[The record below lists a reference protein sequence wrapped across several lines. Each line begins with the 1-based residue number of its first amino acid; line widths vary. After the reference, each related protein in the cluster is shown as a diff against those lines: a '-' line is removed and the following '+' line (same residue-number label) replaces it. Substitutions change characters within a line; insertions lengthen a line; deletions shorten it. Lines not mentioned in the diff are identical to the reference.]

1 MVFEFRILG
10 LFLLLFL
17 VLIYSFKTVNYKS
30 KNNFRFILVS
40 TYLLE
45 FLYLICYIF
54 IRKEMCMKVATKI
67 YFGCFSL
74 VLILFMY
81 YFIYVLLED
90 KYRAKESILLQK
102 KSFVKKIIM
111 WLCFCLLVAIYF
123 ISDSVVYLFIL
134 GVGLFF
140 SIFQLILLILKGK
153 HLHDYRAL
161 FGFVCLEVFFILF
174 QFIFPKVEIMDSG
187 MILLTT
193 YLYLFLENSYKKE
206 VDILSLERDYAIKN
220 MIDKEAFLRKLSHE
234 IRIPINT
241 IDGFSQVL
249 LDTDSIE
256 EMKEEANDIRQASLE
271 LIDLINSM
279 IDLSILESGE
289 LKIIKENYN
298 IYDTL
303 ENLVK
308 MIPSRIRSTDV
319 SFDFKIEEGI
329 PEVLLGDSERISQ
342 VILNVLSHSI
352 KYTDKGSIRLEVNAV
367 KSNSLCRLIIK
378 VIDTGKG
385 MSKEEINQVFSR
397 DGEENRIGLRIAYYL
412 LQLMNGKLDID
423 SEVEK
428 GTTTVITIDQEIVA
442 LKQERSSKKNK
453 DVQPISFK
461 GKRIMIVDDNKLNLK
476 VASKLLVP
484 YDVEVINVGSGEEC
498 LDILDKDT
506 NFDLILMD
514 DLMPNMSG
522 IETLDVLRKIERVA
536 GYYIPVVA
544 LTANATTGMKE
555 KYLNSGFDDY
565 LSKPIDRMELDIIL
579 RKYLK

>member
-17 VLIYSFKTVNYKS
+17 VLIYSFKTVNYKRN
-30 KNNFRFILVS
+30 NNFRFILVS

-206 VDILSLERDYAIKN
+206 VDILGLERDYAIKN
-220 MIDKEAFLRKLSHE
+220 MIDKEAFLR
-234 IRIPINT
+234 
-241 IDGFSQVL
+241 
-249 LDTDSIE
+249 
-256 EMKEEANDIRQASLE
+256 ND
-271 LIDLINSM
+271 
-279 IDLSILESGE
+279 
-289 LKIIKENYN
+289 
-298 IYDTL
+298 
-303 ENLVK
+303 
-308 MIPSRIRSTDV
+308 RIRRKEYLV
-319 SFDFKIEEGI
+319 SVSEGKK
-329 PEVLLGDSERISQ
+329 
-342 VILNVLSHSI
+342 SI
-352 KYTDKGSIRLEVNAV
+352 N
-367 KSNSLCRLIIK
+367 
-378 VIDTGKG
+378 
-385 MSKEEINQVFSR
+385 M
-397 DGEENRIGLRIAYYL
+397 
-412 LQLMNGKLDID
+412 
-423 SEVEK
+423 
-428 GTTTVITIDQEIVA
+428 
-442 LKQERSSKKNK
+442 
-453 DVQPISFK
+453 
-461 GKRIMIVDDNKLNLK
+461 K
-476 VASKLLVP
+476 VATPV
-484 YDVEVINVGSGEEC
+484 DVVARYTKS
-498 LDILDKDT
+498 
-506 NFDLILMD
+506 FW
-514 DLMPNMSG
+514 
-522 IETLDVLRKIERVA
+522 RKI
-536 GYYIPVVA
+536 
-544 LTANATTGMKE
+544 
-555 KYLNSGFDDY
+555 
-565 LSKPIDRMELDIIL
+565 
-579 RKYLK
+579 

>member
-17 VLIYSFKTVNYKS
+17 VLIYSFKTVNYKRN
-30 KNNFRFILVS
+30 NNFRFILVS

>member
-17 VLIYSFKTVNYKS
+17 VLIYSFKTVNYKRN
-30 KNNFRFILVS
+30 NNFRFILVS

-54 IRKEMCMKVATKI
+54 IRKEMGVKVATKI

>member
-17 VLIYSFKTVNYKS
+17 VLIYSFKTVNYKRN
-30 KNNFRFILVS
+30 NNFRFILVS

-54 IRKEMCMKVATKI
+54 ICKEMCMKVATKI